1 MHKPDSS
8 LPAGTM
14 QGRHAGKDGQ
24 VRTAYAVVYVDGK
37 VAGKTELSTD
47 TVRAAGHQVEKVGT
61 GSQPTTLAAGSSVL
75 VLDATIH
82 VSPGSAQAIAKAML
96 EARGWG
102 DDQFSCLVTMWNHE
116 SGWRVNAANAG
127 SGAYGI
133 PQALPGS
140 KMASAGAD
148 WQTNPTT
155 QIKWGL
161 GYIASRYGTPCGAW
175 AQWQANGGWYY

>member
-1 MHKPDSS
+1 M
-8 LPAGTM
+8 
-14 QGRHAGKDGQ
+14 
-24 VRTAYAVVYVDGK
+24 
-37 VAGKTELSTD
+37 LSTD
-47 TVRAAGHQVEKVGT
+47 TVRAPVTQVEKVGT
-61 GSQPTTLAAGSSVL
+61 GSQPTTLAAGSSSASSSAHTV
-75 VLDATIH
+75 H

-116 SGWRVNAANAG
+116 SGWRVNASQRR

-161 GYIASRYGTPCGAW
+161 ELHLLAVRHAVRRLGAVAGQRRLVLLIA
-175 AQWQANGGWYY
+175 